1 MNDTTPWS
9 EDLVTALSMWQTC
22 GVVHP
27 YTCGNE
33 KCRDILIPTSSGFVC
48 DSCDYTQKWCHA
60 ITTKDMRDMLRNHP
74 FASPKE
80 ETNGQ

>member
-1 MNDTTPWS
+1 MNDTTPW
-9 EDLVTALSMWQTC
+9 
-22 GVVHP
+22 
-27 YTCGNE
+27 
-33 KCRDILIPTSSGFVC
+33 
-48 DSCDYTQKWCHA
+48 CHV